1 MHNENT
7 NYTPCIECD
16 LEFLTKL
23 NVMLASDP
31 DYRKNINSAL
41 KIIGNHTHP
50 DRIHILEI
58 HPNMSISILHEW
70 CNQSISPMKDAVQ
83 EHRFVFDKELE
94 KQLET
99 QNYITIDETDEFS
112 SNEIRDLLKEHSGK
126 NIILFP
132 LYEAG
137 HQFAFIAFTQCRN
150 KHPWSDCEIQL
161 MITLASIIAANLNKN
176 LIVSKLIHELSV
188 KKKQIERSNELTDQM
203 MLFNAQIGT
212 AWQQLKKELAPTI
225 SPNMESLEYNIRTF
239 DKLCRELSGR

>member
-1 MHNENT
+1 MQNENI
-7 NYTPCIECD
+7 NHTPCIECD

-41 KIIGNHTHP
+41 KTIGNHIYP

-83 EHRFVFDKELE
+83 EYRFVFDKKLE
-94 KQLET
+94 KQLES

-112 SNEIRDLLKEHSGK
+112 SNEIRDLLKEYSGK

-132 LYEAG
+132 LYEAD
-137 HQFAFIAFTQCRN
+137 HQFAFIAFTQCKN
-150 KHPWSDCEIQL
+150 KHPWKECEIQL
-161 MITLASIIAANLNKN
+161 MTTLASIIAANLNKN
-176 LIVSKLIHELSV
+176 RIVSKLIHELSV
-188 KKKQIERSNELTDQM
+188 KKKQIESCNERTDEM
-203 MLFNAQIGT
+203 MLFHAQVGT

-225 SPNMESLEYNIRTF
+225 SSNMESLDQHVKTF